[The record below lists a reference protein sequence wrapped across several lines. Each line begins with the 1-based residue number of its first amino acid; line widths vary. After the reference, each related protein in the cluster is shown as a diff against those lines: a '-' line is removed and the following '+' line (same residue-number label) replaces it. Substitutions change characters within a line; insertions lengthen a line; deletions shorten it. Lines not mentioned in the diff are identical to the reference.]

1 MQKQSVEESIYEALE
16 EAAILEGALEEFDEE
31 HMLYTAMKLS
41 GAPYDFIEEIYLKK
55 FKKGV
60 DFTANQ

>member
-1 MQKQSVEESIYEALE
+1 MNKTIEELIQEALE

-41 GAPYDFIEEIYLKK
+41 GVSYPLVEEYYLKE
-55 FKKGV
+55 FKENG
-60 DFTANQ
+60 